1 MKKEKLSLNSWIAEA
16 EAKGQSMQEFLI
28 EYNTQA
34 LECSKEEL
42 LA

>member
-1 MKKEKLSLNSWIAEA
+1 MKKDKLSLNAWITEA

-28 EYNTQA
+28 DYNA
-34 LECSKEEL
+34 KELECSKEEL